1 MGSNIKLMIVTLF
14 SVLFL
19 LQGCSGGGG
28 GSTSGAGGGGS
39 TPGGGGGGSTP
50 GGGNVSNTISKSGL
64 FAIRFVDENVNVF
77 DYKLSIKRGEVE
89 LTDTL
94 LQYISSQK
102 QDDGSI
108 VITLKKVTTD
118 GKSKGLTTLAVGDVI
133 TLEAKGYTAQQ
144 FVVDANMLKSD
155 ATKLSLKPIESRQTY
170 NLSDMTQGSDS
181 VSARS
186 ARGARTVVTDKGVT
200 FETLHSG
207 ISLTMPKMT
216 YEKLAR
222 KISRL
227 PRSNTNTKVY
237 IDMTSIDPQ
246 TEHDATI
253 GNFSYDA
260 SSEPASER
268 TTNAVENSGET
279 GLESV
284 VMADLKMTTDSG
296 DEIHCFGDG
305 EYDPKTDTCSDDA
318 MATLKMQIPASQFK
332 KYAQKYNDGDRV
344 VPLYSYNKEK
354 ATWVRQVKNGK
365 AIDAELVLTDN
376 DNNQKANAGDV
387 LTLVGK
393 VGHFSWWNGDWG
405 IQRTCLNVP
414 VNLSNAR
421 DASSYVSVK
430 GVDYTGRVFKKY
442 LNSDTTEVKN
452 IFAKE
457 NSIVDISLIMSDGS
471 VGDSFTYATSAQSSD
486 CEDVNTTLVAP
497 VMYMHDVKVVV
508 KSTDGKLLKDATVI
522 SANNR
527 YHYTDVNGTANLA
540 FPYVKDLNQTVYVY
554 YHFDGTTLS
563 AKKQVTQNDATLTF
577 QLDTQESSFHGN
589 VIESVNGG
597 GNVAVAGAYVNIH
610 NYDPYYYKSVATDAN
625 GSFEIKLPTALT
637 KRDPTAYIIISKY
650 NSEYAFYE
658 SYNKKG
664 IKLTPDL
671 GTFRLAFIAHD
682 VRGQVSD
689 TQGNPIPS
697 AGVYGYGAAHKS
709 VSSDENGNYHFR
721 VLGDVD
727 KNETLQAYTY
737 DDGYHYSEKKS
748 FVTQAKGLTTK
759 NFTIDLRKAIIRGR
773 VLTPNG
779 IALANMRVYWSK
791 DYYNYVTTD
800 ENGSFILKTY
810 NGGDGK
816 IRVYNPS
823 SHKFLDFN
831 KNIAIRD
838 VDLKGVAVGKIY
850 DLENLLAV
858 EPNYAPIINSIT
870 IDPNTPLV
878 AVPFVVNVDAYDPD
892 NDAITYKFESYYNYS
907 GVTISMNNNIAT
919 ITASSSGYYYF
930 IVTVIDSN
938 GNSTQKRV
946 SVYVKN
952 HVRPVI
958 DSVSYALPHKKSYFD
973 RSAPLDIKVEAH
985 SSEGNSLTYAYSLE
999 NLVDGK
1005 DVILDDTDS
1014 NVTIPTDITNGRYR
1028 LTITVSDL
1036 YNRTTTSRYITVD
1049 DTVAPEIDTLLLNGK
1064 SQTSVT
1070 LKENN
1075 SVSFDVNLTDA
1086 QHVDD
1091 ATWYWYING
1100 KTFMTQKIDPIS
1112 FPKVGYYYGY
1122 VTVRDSVGRSD
1133 SRSFYVNVQK
1143 DAKPVIDSVEVT
1155 PSIITKTGTTY
1166 VDGHNNP
1173 VSDLTLNVKAHD
1185 ADTPSLTYKF
1195 GKLGESE
1202 AKVSDDNATFSLAD
1216 LSEGRHAIVVTVSDA
1231 TSSVK
1236 AYVNI
1241 EVLKDT
1247 PPVIRELRVPLNAKK
1262 GNTIQLQANATDANG
1277 EALTYSWSSTAGTL
1291 TNEKTK
1297 NASLKVSIV
1306 KDINVTLQVS
1316 DGVNSVKRVRVVHV
1330 LDNIAPQIRYFDLRT
1345 LSVTSD
1351 NQNIKLKSIYGDVD
1365 GSVKSAKYIVINDK
1379 NETQLEKTITQSG
1392 VVTNLALDDLAKGDY
1407 KVYLKVT
1414 DDDNAT
1420 TESAKASFTVEAKN
1434 SAPTITSLT
1443 ATSKNLLVDE
1453 KTTLNLAANDV
1464 DSDALT
1470 VSWSADGG
1478 SVIRDSV
1485 SQDKAIFSADKA
1497 GKYTITAIATDTG
1510 GLKAIKTIVITV
1522 QNATLSVN
1530 SEKTSYIL
1538 GDEVTL
1544 TATMSSGDTLPSTT
1558 SWSVESKPD
1567 SSTLSTTANG
1577 ASITVTPDVVGTYK
1591 VKADTTI
1598 NGVAFSAEYAFSV
1611 QAQSTTKPDLEG
1623 SVTSDTGDQLS
1634 GAKVRLYNK
1643 TDATI
1648 YDVTVTTDSSGAYSF
1663 SDIPDGSYYL
1673 VVYAGNGYVSQT
1685 QVVEISK

>member
-1 MGSNIKLMIVTLF
+1 MNSNIKLMIVSLL

-19 LQGCSGGGG
+19 LQGCSSGGGG
-28 GSTSGAGGGGS
+28 GSSTSGGGGS
-39 TPGGGGGGSTP
+39 STSGGGK
-50 GGGNVSNTISKSGL
+50 VSNTISKSGL
-64 FAIRFVDENVNVF
+64 FTIRFVDKNINVF
-77 DYKLSIKRGEVE
+77 DYKLSIKRGEIE

-94 LQYISSQK
+94 LQYISSKK

-108 VITLKKVTTD
+108 AITLKKVTTND
-118 GKSKGLTTLAVGDVI
+118 VSKGLDTLAVGDVI

-155 ATKLSLKPIESRQTY
+155 STKVSLKPIESRQTY

-186 ARGARTVVTDKGVT
+186 ARGARTVVTDDGVT

-216 YEKLAR
+216 YERLAR

-387 LTLVGK
+387 LTVVGK
-393 VGHFSWWNGDWG
+393 VGHFSYWNGDWG

-414 VNLSNAR
+414 VDLTIAP

-430 GVDYTGRVFKKY
+430 GVDYTGREYTKY
-442 LNSDTTEVKN
+442 VSSDTTEVKG
-452 IFAKE
+452 ISAKE

-471 VGDSFTYATSAQSSD
+471 VGDSFTYATSAQSSE
-486 CEDVNTTLVAP
+486 CEDVNTILVAP
-497 VMYMHDVKVVV
+497 AMQKHDVKVVV
-508 KSTDGKLLKDATVI
+508 KDTQGNSLQDVTVI

-527 YHYTDVNGTANLA
+527 YHYTDVNGTANLT
-540 FPYVKDLNQTVYVY
+540 FSYPSDKDLNKTVYVY
-554 YHFDGTTLS
+554 YYFDGTTVS

-577 QLDTQESSFHGN
+577 KLDTQESSFHGN
-589 VIESVNGG
+589 VVESVNGG
-597 GNVAVAGAYVNIH
+597 GNVAVAGAYVKIY
-610 NYDPYYYKSVATDAN
+610 NYNPYYYKSVRTDVN

-637 KRDPTAYIIISKY
+637 KSGSTAYITIYKY

-658 SYNKKG
+658 SYNENG
-664 IKLTPDL
+664 RVLTPDL

-697 AGVYGYGAAHKS
+697 AGVSAYGAAYKY

-773 VLTPNG
+773 VLTSNG

-816 IRVYNPS
+816 ISVYNPS

-858 EPNYAPIINSIT
+858 EPNYAPIVNGIT

-878 AVPFVVNVDAYDPD
+878 DVPFVVNVDAYDPD
-892 NDAITYKFESYYNYS
+892 NDAITYKLESYYNYS
-907 GVTISMNNNIAT
+907 DVAISMNNNIAT
-919 ITASSSGYYYF
+919 ITANSSGYYYF
-930 IVTVIDSN
+930 IVTVTDSN
-938 GNSTQKRV
+938 NNSTQKRV

-958 DSVSYALPHKKSYFD
+958 DSVSYVFPHKKSYFD
-973 RSAPLDIKVEAH
+973 KSTPLDIKVEAH
-985 SSEGNSLTYAYSLE
+985 SSEGNSLTYTYSLE

-1014 NVTIPTDITNGRYR
+1014 NVTIPTDIANGRYR

-1036 YNRTTTSRYITVD
+1036 YNTTTTSRYITMD
-1049 DTVAPEIDTLLLNGK
+1049 DTVAPEIDTLLLNRTDT
-1064 SQTSVT
+1064 TSLSV
-1070 LKENN
+1070 KENK

-1086 QHVDD
+1086 QHVAG

-1100 KTFMTQKIDPIS
+1100 TTFTTQKISDIT
-1112 FPKVGYYYGY
+1112 FDTEGYYYGY

-1133 SRSFYVNVQK
+1133 YRSFYVNVQQ
-1143 DAKPVIDSVEVT
+1143 DAKPVIDSVAVT
-1155 PSIITKTGTTY
+1155 PSIMTKLSNGLY
-1166 VDGHNNP
+1166 VDGNDN
-1173 VSDLTLNVKAHD
+1173 SITDLTLSVDAHD
-1185 ADTPSLTYKF
+1185 DDSSSLTYEF
-1195 GKLGESE
+1195 AKLGDNT
-1202 AKVSDDNATFSLAD
+1202 AIVNDNNATFSLD
-1216 LSEGRHAIVVTVSDA
+1216 GLSEGRHSILVTVRDA
-1231 TSSVK
+1231 SSAVK
-1236 AYVNI
+1236 TYVNI
-1241 EVLKDT
+1241 EVLKNT
-1247 PPVIRELRVPLNAKK
+1247 PPVITKFRIPLKTKISKTVA
-1262 GNTIQLQANATDANG
+1262 LYANATDANG
-1277 EALTYSWSSTAGTL
+1277 EDLTYKWSSTGGNL
-1291 TNEKTK
+1291 I
-1297 NASLKVSIV
+1297 NATSKSASIEVSNIA
-1306 KDINVTLQVS
+1306 KDINITLQVK
-1316 DGVNSVKRVRVVHV
+1316 DAKNTVTRERTLKV
-1330 LDNIAPQIRYFDLRT
+1330 LDNIPPKITYFDLRT
-1345 LSVTSD
+1345 PSVVFD
-1351 NQNIKLKSIYGDVD
+1351 NQKLELKSIYGDVD
-1365 GSVKSAKYIVINDK
+1365 GHVQSANYIVLDTNGTKVLQKAIDQSNIVTDWEL
-1379 NETQLEKTITQSG
+1379 NLE
-1392 VVTNLALDDLAKGDY
+1392 NAGDY
-1407 KVYLKVT
+1407 KIYLEVT
-1414 DDDNAT
+1414 DDNNAT
-1420 TESAKASFTVEAKN
+1420 TKSAQASFTVEAKN
-1434 SAPTITSLT
+1434 SAPTISSLT
-1443 ATSKNLLVDE
+1443 ATSVNLLVNE
-1453 KTTLNLAANDV
+1453 KATLNLAANDV
-1464 DSDALT
+1464 NGDALT
-1470 VSWSADGG
+1470 ISWSADGG

-1485 SQDKAIFSADKA
+1485 LQDKATFSADKA
-1497 GKYTITAIATDTG
+1497 GTYTITAVATDTG

-1530 SEKTSYIL
+1530 SDKTSYIL

-1544 TATMSSGDTLPSTT
+1544 TATMSSGNTLPSTT

-1567 SSTLSTTANG
+1567 GSTLSTTANG
-1577 ASITVTPDVVGTYK
+1577 VSITLTPDVVGTYK

-1598 NGVAFSAEYAFSV
+1598 NGVPFSAEYAFSV
-1611 QAQSTTKPDLEG
+1611 QEQSTTKPDLEG

-1663 SDIPDGSYYL
+1663 SDVPAGSYYL